1 MYPSRDWETYRCP
14 VKWNWAPN
22 TDWNFYPVSF
32 VFQCIYPV
40 FNFMYWRTRNLYPA
54 IHGWGQN
61 WSSSEWS
68 HDKRYFALKNEAFL
82 FELLLLAVEFFHLCF
97 LSFCDQ
103 VVSEE
108 SCPGWRFLSYEPGD
122 RWDTRPQVSNHLR
135 TFRSCGWCARLSA
148 ANWINVLRVI
158 MIHKFNIL
166 LPVPVSYFSRI
177 EDSQTNSA
185 LTKQL
190 QVVWVQKNGK
200 RELYYRSALSAQRTI
215 VFSVKNGSIKVYVS
229 M

>member
-1 MYPSRDWETYRCP
+1 
-14 VKWNWAPN
+14 
-22 TDWNFYPVSF
+22 
-32 VFQCIYPV
+32 
-40 FNFMYWRTRNLYPA
+40 
-54 IHGWGQN
+54 
-61 WSSSEWS
+61 
-68 HDKRYFALKNEAFL
+68 
-82 FELLLLAVEFFHLCF
+82 
-97 LSFCDQ
+97 
-103 VVSEE
+103 
-108 SCPGWRFLSYEPGD
+108 
-122 RWDTRPQVSNHLR
+122 
-135 TFRSCGWCARLSA
+135 
-148 ANWINVLRVI
+148 
-158 MIHKFNIL
+158 MIHKFNIT